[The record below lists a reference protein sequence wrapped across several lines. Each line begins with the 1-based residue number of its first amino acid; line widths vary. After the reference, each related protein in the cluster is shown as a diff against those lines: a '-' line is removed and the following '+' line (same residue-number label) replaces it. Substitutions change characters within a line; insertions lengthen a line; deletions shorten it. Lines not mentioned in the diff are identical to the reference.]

1 MRGPSVVPGCG
12 LDVMT
17 GDGPRVDCG
26 MEARF
31 VGEQAV
37 LAVRGEVDS
46 ANALK
51 LGALFDAVIAS
62 GYFSV
67 VLELAE
73 LNFMDSAGLG

>member
-1 MRGPSVVPGCG
+1 M
-12 LDVMT
+12 DVMT